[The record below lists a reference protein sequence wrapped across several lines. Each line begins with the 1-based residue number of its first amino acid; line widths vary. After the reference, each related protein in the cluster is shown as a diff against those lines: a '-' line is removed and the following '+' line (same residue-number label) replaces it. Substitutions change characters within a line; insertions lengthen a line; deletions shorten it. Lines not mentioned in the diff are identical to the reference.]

1 MDKSKKSGLSLKEFE
16 NRVKSLFI
24 SKNQIGDE
32 FEAIFKD
39 FRTKIPQ
46 DQLSILDIVI
56 EKCADNPERLDEFKK
71 ARGYEHILAFFSQ
84 STDDRTEE
92 NPDLYILCFQIIK
105 LLLFLDKSGFT
116 SEVFKVFVDV
126 FWRSSNIEIV
136 MGSLI
141 YLKQIIEL
149 SNENVVKMVIA
160 TQIEVKMIIKWQ
172 WIVSQG
178 ELKCSTPGD
187 LESLLKEV
195 ISG

>member
-178 ELKCSTPGD
+178 ELKCSAPGD